1 LKLRGQGDLLGTRQA
16 GVPFFRVANLATDEA
31 MLVTA
36 REKAV
41 DVTNG
46 LDLATLK
53 NPNHWIQK
61 YLEQMPKN
69 D

>member
-1 LKLRGQGDLLGTRQA
+1 
-16 GVPFFRVANLATDEA
+16 

-41 DVTNG
+41 DVTDG